1 MAFTFDKSKTMARVA
16 PSTTK
21 EAITDLESALKYV
34 NERVKEF
41 EKQDYHQCPWL
52 KQGKSEK
59 DEYIVEVNLFNM
71 PLYWS
76 NEVITSADG
85 SPLKVQ
91 IKNPDNLN
99 EVIREIDAHL
109 GEPMY
114 GPVTKEEG
122 VELIRELAGG
132 ENPELNEI
140 LERAAKALPYVLS
153 EELPNITKRA
163 AVVYDE
169 RGHTKKYG
177 KFGEPNEEGN
187 NGRMVISKMKQNAMN
202 SAKQKARSDLGYT
215 RARLTPKGKP
225 KI

>member
-1 MAFTFDKSKTMARVA
+1 MAFQFDKTKTMARVA

-21 EAITDLESALKYV
+21 EAIVDLETALKYV

-41 EKQDYHQCPWL
+41 EKENWDGCPWL
-52 KQGKSEK
+52 KKGSTQK

-76 NEVITSADG
+76 YEPIG
-85 SPLKVQ
+85 KKVQ
-91 IKNPDNLN
+91 IKNPDLTPL
-99 EVIREIDAHL
+99 REIDAML

-122 VELIRELAGG
+122 VELIRALAGG
-132 ENPELNEI
+132 ENDDLNEI
-140 LERAAKALPYVLS
+140 LERGAKALPFVLN

-163 AVVYDE
+163 VVVYNE
-169 RGHTKKYG
+169 RGHEKTHG
-177 KFGEPNEEGN
+177 AFGEANVMGDN
-187 NGRMVISKMKQNAMN
+187 DRKVISKEKQNAMN

-215 RARLTPKGKP
+215 RARMTPKGKP
-225 KI
+225 VI